1 VQDGIWT
8 CDCVLH
14 LASFSW
20 TAASSKRIYQ
30 QTFEFLADEELQ
42 YDHLAAGLA
51 QALKA
56 DHTVFDAQ
64 RLKNCTGTIVS
75 LSLSAFQLWFV
86 FSALLQSL

>member
-1 VQDGIWT
+1 LCSSCGFIFL
-8 CDCVLH
+8 DCSIFKKDL
-14 LASFSW
+14 S
-20 TAASSKRIYQ
+20 

-75 LSLSAFQLWFV
+75 LSLCACQQWFV